1 MALEIN
7 DVSKDFGG
15 IRALDGL
22 SAELTEGCVTGLIGP
37 NGAGKTTLF
46 NVVSGTLPPTDG
58 TVALDGEV
66 ISGQKPHV
74 IARKGIARTFQTPQP
89 IFQLTV
95 EENVRT
101 AEHFGRDADSAE
113 TSFGVGSVLDL
124 VGLADKRDERP
135 ENLQLVEQKYVD
147 FARALV
153 MEPDI
158 VLLDEMLA
166 GLNPAEKE
174 EFSDTILRIHDETDT
189 DFFVIEHDMRT
200 IRTLADDVMV
210 INNGRLIAFGP
221 TEDVMA
227 MDEVEE
233 AYLA

>member
-1 MALEIN
+1 MALEIK
-7 DVSKDFGG
+7 DVTKDFGG

-22 SAELTEGCVTGLIGP
+22 SVELAEECVTGLIGP

-46 NVVSGTLPPTDG
+46 DVVSGTLPPSGG

-101 AEHFGRDADSAE
+101 AEHFGRDASRGGS
-113 TSFGVGSVLDL
+113 SFGVDSVLEL

-147 FARALV
+147 FARALA
-153 MEPDI
+153 MAPDI

-174 EFSDTILRIHDETDT
+174 AFGDAILRIHEETGT

-200 IRTLADDVMV
+200 IRKLADDVLV
-210 INNGRLIAFGP
+210 INNGRMIAFGP

-227 MDEVEE
+227 RDEVKE